1 MMSQLSLPPLSLYL
15 HVPWCVRKCPYCD
28 FNSHK
33 AQRELP
39 EAAYVE
45 AVKQDL
51 EQSLEWAQGRQLESI
66 FIGGGTPS
74 LFSARAI
81 GDMLSAAERQLGFVD
96 DIEITMEANPGTVEQ
111 DKFTGFR
118 QAGVNRLS
126 IGVQSFSDLHLQ
138 QLGRIHGGDE
148 ARNAVSVARRAGFD
162 NLNLDLMHGLPQ
174 QTPIDAEQDLKIAID
189 LGPEHLSWYQLTIEP
204 NTEFYSRP
212 PTLPIDD
219 QLADIQDRGEALL
232 SQAGFQQYEV
242 SAFAQGQ
249 KRARHNLNY
258 WQYGDYLGLGAGAH
272 GKITMAA
279 RQQIVRPHKTRL
291 PEHYM
296 DESKAFTAAE
306 RIVKSDEMAL
316 EFMMNALRLVDGVA
330 IQQFERY
337 SGLNW
342 SEVEEPIR
350 ELQARGLMVKSA
362 DRIATTRLGQRYLNE
377 VLAAFM

>member
-1 MMSQLSLPPLSLYL
+1 MSQLSLPPLSLYL

-118 QAGVNRLS
+118 QVGVNRLS

-219 QLADIQDRGEALL
+219 QLADIQDRGEVLL

-242 SAFAQGQ
+242 SAFARGQ

-316 EFMMNALRLVDGVA
+316 EFMMNALRLVDGVV